1 MKHMTIRIIWGNNSI
16 QKKEQLQHGDFLK
29 VKKYKIEEE
38 FFQRIWKGLQ
48 KVLEFQCREYD

>member
-1 MKHMTIRIIWGNNSI
+1 MTIRIIWGNNSI